1 MIDGV
6 RFHTITGLG
15 RCPFVKQTAPLI
27 FFGVTTW
34 IRAGRFFSV
43 YQSVQVRIHTLFPQ
57 IQVQVRTLFAR
68 SRQAPRMRGY
78 LNELWLLMTHV
89 AKINKVKGVGQ
100 QNQQNGLTKSAWI
113 WVRTL
118 VVRRISWKLLIFII
132 IRWFTDNL
140 PPCCWGSLW
149 SSPRAIRNSFGEKLF
164 LIALGL
170 LQRGEIPHCGA
181 LSETGNLDGDFS
193 TLVFLIPH
201 LAVIRCSFALLSS
214 LATTLFKTWR
224 IRLSEVK
231 QTWHHGFRAYFD
243 VSGKGLLDTRLCTGI
258 AALSEQRRPL

>member
-149 SSPRAIRNSFGEKLF
+149 SSPRAIRNSFGDRRARGNSPLWGIIWNRKL
-164 LIALGL
+164 
-170 LQRGEIPHCGA
+170 R
-181 LSETGNLDGDFS
+181 
-193 TLVFLIPH
+193 
-201 LAVIRCSFALLSS
+201 
-214 LATTLFKTWR
+214 WR
-224 IRLSEVK
+224 FFHSCL
-231 QTWHHGFRAYFD
+231 
-243 VSGKGLLDTRLCTGI
+243 LLDPTFSSYQMFIC
-258 AALSEQRRPL
+258 PLVQLGNHLVQNMENSPERGKTDMTSRIPCIFWC